1 MKIPFHRP
9 AFNKSTIAEIKDVI
23 DSGWVTTGKK
33 TLLFEEK
40 LCDYL
45 DSKHVIAVNSCTAA
59 LHLGAVISGLTKND
73 FFIVPSYTFVS
84 SIEIGEYIKALPL
97 IVDIDKKTMNLDLNQ
112 VEHLLKKYGKK
123 IKTIIP
129 VHLAGNPVEMKK
141 LIEIK
146 EKYGCFILEDSAHA
160 LEAVDNNKKIGNTND
175 AAAFSFYANKNI
187 TTGGEG
193 GAISTNDRSKAEKIR
208 KLSLHGMNKDGWS
221 RYSNKGRWSY
231 DIGSLGYKYNLT
243 DIASSIGLIQLSHV
257 NEWHLKRESIF
268 KKYNKSFKKIEGI
281 AVPPESSKRSRH
293 ARHLYIIRI
302 VKDLWSISRDE
313 IIIMLNKLGVGT
325 SVHYK
330 PIHMHSYYQKKYDF
344 EPNNFP
350 NSKETYE
357 NAISLPLYP
366 DLKDN
371 EILFVINT
379 IKELWDEFSISK

>member
-1 MKIPFHRP
+1 MGH
-9 AFNKSTIAEIKDVI
+9 N
-23 DSGWVTTGKK
+23 WKK

-45 DSKHVIAVNSCTAA
+45 ESKHVIAVNSCAA

-160 LEAVDNNKKIGNTND
+160 LEGAIIIKNDNTND

-193 GAISTNDRSKAEKIR
+193 GAISTNDKSKAEKIR

-243 DIASSIGLIQLSHV
+243 DIASSIGLIQLSQV

-268 KKYNKSFKKIEGI
+268 KNITKALKNRRYCC
-281 AVPPESSKRSRH
+281 SS
-293 ARHLYIIRI
+293 RI
-302 VKDLWSISRDE
+302 KQE
-313 IIIMLNKLGVGT
+313 I
-325 SVHYK
+325 
-330 PIHMHSYYQKKYDF
+330 
-344 EPNNFP
+344 
-350 NSKETYE
+350 
-357 NAISLPLYP
+357 
-366 DLKDN
+366 
-371 EILFVINT
+371 
-379 IKELWDEFSISK
+379 